1 MSLQKYEIVL
11 VTNPD
16 LDEAGVKKELDSVIS
31 VIKQFDGSV
40 EKQDS
45 WGKRQLSYQIN
56 DRSYGHYDL
65 VVFDASSGL
74 VAELERQLRINENVL
89 RHIIV
94 KKDKFAPDGRPTDQ
108 DENEEAAAGTEG
120 APAAAATT
128 PKTESTPQT
137 STTATP

>member
-16 LDEAGVKKELDSVIS
+16 LDEAGVKKELDTVIS

-56 DRSYGHYDL
+56 DRSYGNYDL
-65 VVFDASSGL
+65 IVFDASSGL
-74 VAELERQLRINENVL
+74 VAELERQLRINENIL
-89 RHIIV
+89 RHLIV

-108 DENEEAAAGTEG
+108 DENEEAVAGSETT
-120 APAAAATT
+120 PAAAAAKPQSAPETTT
-128 PKTESTPQT
+128 PAAS
-137 STTATP
+137 

>member
-16 LDEAGVKKELDSVIS
+16 LDEAGVKKELDAVIA
-31 VIKQFDGSV
+31 VIKEHEGSV

-65 VVFDASSGL
+65 ILFDANSKL
-74 VAELERQLRINENVL
+74 VTELERQLRINENVL
-89 RHIIV
+89 RHLIV

-108 DENEEAAAGTEG
+108 DETDESAPAGGQPTG
-120 APAAAATT
+120 APATASKAEAPAPAT
-128 PKTESTPQT
+128 EASQ
-137 STTATP
+137 